1 MATLIKANR
10 HRGRKRRQPIAE
22 INVTPF
28 VDVMLVLL
36 VVFMIT
42 APMLATGVPVDL
54 PKTKASPLPSS
65 DEQPLVVTVDK
76 SGQVVVGGQEE
87 PVEMARLAPMLTAVA
102 QENLEKR
109 VYVRGDR
116 DVAYGRV
123 MAVLSLLQT
132 AGFTNAAMVVDP
144 NSASR
149 DPEGG

>member
-1 MATLIKANR
+1 
-10 HRGRKRRQPIAE
+10 
-22 INVTPF
+22 
-28 VDVMLVLL
+28 
-36 VVFMIT
+36 
-42 APMLATGVPVDL
+42 
-54 PKTKASPLPSS
+54 
-65 DEQPLVVTVDK
+65 
-76 SGQVVVGGQEE
+76 
-87 PVEMARLAPMLTAVA
+87 MLTAVA